1 MPCVEGAKH
10 RGRIEPSACDGAEPV
25 DEHLLAC
32 VGAQVF
38 AHPRRATEARAPV
51 EQGEQTAVVLAEVE
65 IDLHAVAERRIE
77 AREVEL
83 GRFDDVAVGVEDLR
97 GEVAHQSTPM
107 WAGSRRSISD
117 SNRLRICAA

>member
-1 MPCVEGAKH
+1 M
-10 RGRIEPSACDGAEPV
+10 
-25 DEHLLAC
+25 
-32 VGAQVF
+32 
-38 AHPRRATEARAPV
+38 
-51 EQGEQTAVVLAEVE
+51 VLAEVE
-65 IDLHAVAERRIE
+65 IDLHAMAERRIE

-107 WAGSRRSISD
+107 WAGSWRSISD